1 MSHTLVSKP
10 LAREYTI
17 GVQAT
22 ELPER
27 DCIVSETP
35 PLYISQNALGEKNSI
50 NRADFESKI
59 CQEMSEEMNELMT

>member
-1 MSHTLVSKP
+1 MSKP

-17 GVQAT
+17 GVRAT

-35 PLYISQNALGEKNSI
+35 PLHISQNALGEKNGI
-50 NRADFESKI
+50 NRADFEKEISQEKNQEKN
-59 CQEMSEEMNELMT
+59 QEMSQDLKI

>member
-1 MSHTLVSKP
+1 MFKP

-17 GVQAT
+17 GVRAT

-35 PLYISQNALGEKNSI
+35 PLHISQNALGEKNGI
-50 NRADFESKI
+50 NRADVEKEIS
-59 CQEMSEEMNELMT
+59 Q